1 MILRHILRLICDV
14 RSIRLCDQQ
23 PVDTKFKLR
32 VIGMFQIQRELYLLE
47 SMSFYVKKYAML
59 HVSFFHHD

>member
-23 PVDTKFKLR
+23 PVDTKVNLR
-32 VIGMFQIQRELYLLE
+32 VIEMFQIHCELNLLE
-47 SMSFYVKKYAML
+47 FMNFFVKKYAML
-59 HVSFFHHD
+59 HVSFFHHN